1 MGLKDDA
8 SSNLMENEAYFADAV
23 NCALYNGAHK
33 VKVSDIKPY
42 TENGKMITRRKKGRP
57 RSDNRYRDVI
67 KIIDDNMSS
76 GLLACITAVEN
87 QSNVCR
93 TMPARNMQYDSRT
106 YLKQAGK
113 LVKGP
118 GEEILGMPEDSY
130 LIPVVT
136 IVINFSDRKWDQPLT
151 LHELFEPRYKD
162 STLLDYVPDYRINLI
177 DPYAMDDS
185 EINMMSSCLREVL
198 YTIKYSSDKKKLSE
212 IVTSDPRF
220 ENMDENA
227 KVFIEVFTEIKLP
240 SNEKGGYNMCK
251 AVREM
256 IEERDSAC
264 KAVNEMRE
272 ERDSAC
278 KAVNEMRE
286 ERDSACKAVNEMRE
300 ERDSAVNEA
309 VSAIMSLMKVGN
321 MSADD
326 AMALINIP
334 AEKREYY
341 KSRIISG
348 S

>member
-1 MGLKDDA
+1 
-8 SSNLMENEAYFADAV
+8 MENEAYFADAV
-23 NCALYNGAHK
+23 NCALYNGVHK
-33 VKVSDIKPY
+33 VKVSDIRPY
-42 TENGKMITRRKKGRP
+42 SENGKMISRRKKGRP
-57 RSDNRYRDVI
+57 KSDNRYRDVI
-67 KIIDDNMSS
+67 KIIDDNISS
-76 GLLACITAVEN
+76 GLLTCITAVEN

-93 TMPARNMQYDSRT
+93 IMPVRNMQYDSRT
-106 YLKQAGK
+106 YLKQADK
-113 LVKGP
+113 LAGSPDEK
-118 GEEILGMPEDSY
+118 ILGMPSDSY

-136 IVINFSDRKWDQPLT
+136 IVINFSDKKWDQPLT
-151 LHELFEPRYKD
+151 LHELFESRYKNG
-162 STLLDYVPDYRINLI
+162 SLLDYIPDYRINLL
-177 DPYAMDDS
+177 DPYDMDDS
-185 EINMMSSCLREVL
+185 EINKMQSCLREVL
-198 YTIKYSSDKKKLSE
+198 YTIKYSSDKEKLSE
-212 IVTSDPRF
+212 IVTRDPRF
-220 ENMDENA
+220 ESMDEDA
-227 KVFIEVFTEIKLP
+227 KIFIEVFTDMKLP

-264 KAVNEMRE
+264 KAINELRE

-278 KAVNEMRE
+278 K
-286 ERDSACKAVNEMRE
+286 